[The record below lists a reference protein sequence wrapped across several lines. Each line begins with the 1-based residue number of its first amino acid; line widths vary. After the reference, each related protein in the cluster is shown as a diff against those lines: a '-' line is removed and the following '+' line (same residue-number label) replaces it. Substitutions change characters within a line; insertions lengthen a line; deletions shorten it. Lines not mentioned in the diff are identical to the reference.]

1 MFDKTG
7 TLTHGRPSVM
17 KTALFVEPGVCTV
30 RELLAVAGTA
40 EANSEHPIASAITT
54 YAKEV
59 RDIRGCLA
67 LMQNHV
73 YFCSSFF
80 LACDVQTVVLLCL
93 FVIQNFS
100 TPCIF
105 KRNGA

>member
-59 RDIRGCLA
+59 RDIREG
-67 LMQNHV
+67 V
-73 YFCSSFF
+73 
-80 LACDVQTVVLLCL
+80 
-93 FVIQNFS
+93 
-100 TPCIF
+100 
-105 KRNGA
+105 